1 MGIKTGVTFW
11 NLIFF
16 MMVTCVRGF
25 IYTCGGTLKGR
36 NGTIESPGF
45 PYGYQNGAN
54 CTWVIVA
61 EEGNRIQIVFQSF
74 AVEED
79 YDFLSLYD
87 GHPHPANFRTRLTGF
102 QIPPPVTSTGS
113 VFSLRLTSDFAVSA
127 HGFKIY
133 YEELQSSSCGNPGV
147 PPKGILYGTRFNVG
161 DKIRY
166 SCVTGYVLDG
176 HPQLTCVTN
185 AGNAAVW
192 DFPVPI
198 CRAED
203 TCGDTLRGSSGII
216 TSPNFPSEYYN
227 SADCT
232 WTILADPGDTISII
246 FTDFQT
252 EEKYDYLEVEGSEPP
267 TIWLSGMNVPSPIV
281 SNKNWLRLHF
291 VTDSNHRYKG
301 FSAHYQGKLL
311 ALSLHMH
318 GFHG

>member
-1 MGIKTGVTFW
+1 
-11 NLIFF
+11 
-16 MMVTCVRGF
+16 MV
-25 IYTCGGTLKGR
+25 L
-36 NGTIESPGF
+36 
-45 PYGYQNGAN
+45 
-54 CTWVIVA
+54 
-61 EEGNRIQIVFQSF
+61 
-74 AVEED
+74 AV
-79 YDFLSLYD
+79 
-87 GHPHPANFRTRLTGF
+87 
-102 QIPPPVTSTGS
+102 
-113 VFSLRLTSDFAVSA
+113 
-127 HGFKIY
+127 
-133 YEELQSSSCGNPGV
+133 ELQSSSCGNPGV

-301 FSAHYQGKLL
+301 FSAHYQVNEGGIKQASNSCPDPGEPENGKRIGNDFSIGATAQFTCDEDHVLQGSKSITCQRVAEVFAAWTDHRPACRVL
-311 ALSLHMH
+311 PWQLVKFRAK
-318 GFHG
+318 FACQQ

>member
-1 MGIKTGVTFW
+1 MLAFSKPGPCCLFKEALVTRSPFC
-11 NLIFF
+11 LVIF
-16 MMVTCVRGF
+16 TSF

-185 AGNAAVW
+185 AGNAAIW

-198 CRAED
+198 CR
-203 TCGDTLRGSSGII
+203 
-216 TSPNFPSEYYN
+216 
-227 SADCT
+227 
-232 WTILADPGDTISII
+232 
-246 FTDFQT
+246 
-252 EEKYDYLEVEGSEPP
+252 
-267 TIWLSGMNVPSPIV
+267 
-281 SNKNWLRLHF
+281 
-291 VTDSNHRYKG
+291 
-301 FSAHYQGKLL
+301 
-311 ALSLHMH
+311 
-318 GFHG
+318 